1 MRRNHSNNEHS
12 IALTD
17 MYCAPIHILRE
28 MNALFMAFPLFDD
41 TVVRQNAGIV
51 RLVRSWMKA
60 KF

>member
-1 MRRNHSNNEHS
+1 
-12 IALTD
+12 

-60 KF
+60 KFYV